1 MRSIINYVL
10 KMFPYMI
17 GVIPAFIVIRVIFY
31 KMNKKDKVNLKR
43 ELLMLIF
50 FMFIIGLYS
59 QAITGGKLKSRTP
72 YYINLIFLLF
82 FNVFQ
87 TIKFK
92 KVYKDLIK
100 IYLFG
105 G

>member
-1 MRSIINYVL
+1 MAPS
-10 KMFPYMI
+10 
-17 GVIPAFIVIRVIFY
+17 
-31 KMNKKDKVNLKR
+31 
-43 ELLMLIF
+43 
-50 FMFIIGLYS
+50 
-59 QAITGGKLKSRTP
+59 GGKLKSRTP